1 MIMSIPPFRVKFHR
15 FLVAELNL
23 IMSSSSRLMKF
34 SFNVMVILLTLSR
47 LQAGKLEQ
55 YQRQANQGNIDA
67 QMKLASYHYK
77 KKEFSEAIKYLKL
90 AAKKNNP
97 KAFYIIANMFEEG
110 KGVPRSLEKAKNT
123 TS

>member
-1 MIMSIPPFRVKFHR
+1 
-15 FLVAELNL
+15 
-23 IMSSSSRLMKF
+23 MSSSSRLMKF